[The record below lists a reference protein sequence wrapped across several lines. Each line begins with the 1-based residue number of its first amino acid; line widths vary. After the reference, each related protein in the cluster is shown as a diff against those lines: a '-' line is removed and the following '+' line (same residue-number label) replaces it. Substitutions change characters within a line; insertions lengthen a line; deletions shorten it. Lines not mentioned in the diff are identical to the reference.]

1 MAATDEKAAEKPWYT
16 AFPEPTMAAD
26 VFPRSRALMIMSLKI
41 GSMLIV
47 DVRRTDYEGGSIRG
61 SINIPAQGFYWNRG
75 ILYEL
80 AFKSDMEWVVFT
92 CGSSNGRGPRCAA
105 WFLEHVR
112 NVAGDNDM
120 NVTVLEGGVKG
131 WVKAGPQYTQY
142 MDGFEKAYWEKAL
155 AEPIEDRP
163 NLNPPG
169 SGSFVPPEQRAPADK
184 EMEAVPAQNSSSSAA
199 VKEKVWSWDPS
210 MLG

>member
-1 MAATDEKAAEKPWYT
+1 MPITWNSHDHDLLSRHFHHCLKTLQHLTIMAATDEKADEKPWHA
-16 AFPEPTMAAD
+16 AFPEPTMTAD

-80 AFKSDMEWVVFT
+80 AFKSGMEWVVFT

-112 NVAGDNDM
+112 NVAEDNDM
-120 NVTVLEGGVKG
+120 NVTVLEVRLEGIGRG
-131 WVKAGPQYTQY
+131 LW
-142 MDGFEKAYWEKAL
+142 
-155 AEPIEDRP
+155 
-163 NLNPPG
+163 
-169 SGSFVPPEQRAPADK
+169 
-184 EMEAVPAQNSSSSAA
+184 
-199 VKEKVWSWDPS
+199 
-210 MLG
+210 LGQ

>member
-1 MAATDEKAAEKPWYT
+1 VEQPWHA
-16 AFPEPTMAAD
+16 AFPEPTITAD
-26 VFPRSRALMIMSLKI
+26 LFARSRALMIMSLKI

-61 SINIPAQGFYWNRG
+61 SINIPAQGFYWNCG

-92 CGSSNGRGPRCAA
+92 CGSSDGRGPRCAA

-120 NVTVLEGGVKG
+120 NVTVLEGGLKG

-142 MDGFEKAYWEKAL
+142 MDGFEKAYWEK
-155 AEPIEDRP
+155 
-163 NLNPPG
+163 
-169 SGSFVPPEQRAPADK
+169 
-184 EMEAVPAQNSSSSAA
+184 
-199 VKEKVWSWDPS
+199 
-210 MLG
+210 